1 MTEAPA
7 VHDFRP
13 APDVCPAVL
22 AAAGFDHP
30 MLDLTEERFRAPDD
44 LLQEIL
50 EQHAPT
56 MFRVALSIVRD
67 RSLAEDVVQDSLMKA
82 WQAAGSF
89 RGDSSLRAWALR
101 IAHNTAISMMRKRRE
116 ELRDPA
122 MLPEDGQSTSLDRHV
137 QSKMMVNELWS
148 ALDTLDHLSRTI
160 VVLREVE
167 GFTYEDIA
175 DALELPLPTV
185 KTRLFRARKALSAE
199 LKDWQ

>member
-1 MTEAPA
+1 
-7 VHDFRP
+7 
-13 APDVCPAVL
+13 
-22 AAAGFDHP
+22 

>member
-1 MTEAPA
+1 MTEASSR
-7 VHDFRP
+7 DF
-13 APDVCPAVL
+13 APPGDVSTAMPSAAVL
-22 AAAGFDHP
+22 DP
-30 MLDLTEERFRAPDD
+30 PVIDLTESGYRAPDE
-44 LLQEIL
+44 LLRQIL
-50 EQHAPT
+50 EEHAPT
-56 MFRVALSIVRD
+56 MYRVALSIVRD
-67 RSLAEDVVQDSLMKA
+67 RALAEDVVQDSLMKA

-101 IAHNTAISMMRKRRE
+101 IAHNTAISTLRKRRE

-122 MLPEDGQSTSLDRHV
+122 MLPERGTTTTLDRQV
-137 QSKMMVNELWS
+137 QGKMMVNELWT
-148 ALDTLDHLSRTI
+148 ALDTLDELSRTI